1 MPNTYLRKGERKM
14 SDPYVLKNGVFILKG
29 GKAGSGVPLESHV
42 IPHGNSSVGAKLDEL
57 SQNLTTR
64 YNVQTDMVQLFDGT
78 QWVDWRKA
86 FLQSLVFF
94 TPDRGYN
101 ADTFGRIETVDAFD
115 SGCYAWKG
123 GSSYNNGVTIE
134 DNDIVF
140 QTGAGGS
147 GNQVGVT
154 TTFNTPNAIDLTQY
168 DKLYMKGFLHSDGD
182 QQYFNQQTIIL
193 YIQLVSKS
201 SGEVIT
207 IHQSPNRPRNLNVEW
222 NIDISQYSGE
232 YYLRYRM
239 RSTQSGYNGSYLNA
253 KFENIHFS

>member
-1 MPNTYLRKGERKM
+1 
-14 SDPYVLKNGVFILKG
+14 
-29 GKAGSGVPLESHV
+29 
-42 IPHGNSSVGAKLDEL
+42 
-57 SQNLTTR
+57 
-64 YNVQTDMVQLFDGT
+64 MVQLFDGT

-94 TPDRGYN
+94 NADSGYN
-101 ADTFGRIETVDAFD
+101 ADTFGRIETTNTFD
-115 SGCYAWKG
+115 SGTYAVDYF
-123 GSSYNNGVTIE
+123 SSSGYHNGLTIE

-140 QTGAGGS
+140 QTGVGGP
-147 GNQVGVT
+147 GNQVGVN

-207 IHQSPNRPRNLNVEW
+207 IQQSTNRPRNLNVEW
-222 NIDISQYSGE
+222 NIDITQYSGE
-232 YYLRYRM
+232 YYLRYKM

-253 KFENIHFS
+253 KFEDVHFS

>member
-1 MPNTYLRKGERKM
+1 M

-57 SQNLTTR
+57 NQNLTNCCV
-64 YNVQTDMVQLFDGT
+64 YNPTD
-78 QWVDWRKA
+78 DWIYIGSEKWKKA

-101 ADTFGRIETVDAFD
+101 ADTFGRIETVDTFD
-115 SGCYAWKG
+115 SGCYAWAS

-134 DNDIVF
+134 DNAIVF
-140 QTGAGGS
+140 QTGAAGPTD
-147 GNQVGVT
+147 NKWGVN
-154 TTFNTPNAIDLTQY
+154 TTFTAPNAIDLTKY
-168 DKLYMKGFLHSDGD
+168 DKLYMKGYLHSDGG
-182 QQYFNQQTIIL
+182 QTYFNQQTIIL
-193 YIQLVSKS
+193 YIRLVSKS